1 MTKRALLVLGAAACL
16 GLGASGRGGYTAHV
30 DNPWFPLVQGT
41 WYVYTGVKVG
51 LPARDVVVVAR
62 RTTVID
68 GKPSAVV
75 EDRLYL
81 RGRLRERTT
90 DWYSQDARGNV
101 WYVGE
106 DTAELDAHGRITSR
120 EGTWRA
126 GVDGARAGIY
136 MPAEPRVGMRG
147 RQEYYRGHAEDHFRV
162 IGLFRTVVAGRAST
176 ALLTE
181 ETTPLEPGTVDHKFY
196 VRGIGTVLEQTER
209 GGDERNEL
217 VSVTHS

>member
-1 MTKRALLVLGAAACL
+1 VSR
-16 GLGASGRGGYTAHV
+16 LGASGRGGYTAHV

-41 WYVYTGVKVG
+41 RYVYTGVKDG